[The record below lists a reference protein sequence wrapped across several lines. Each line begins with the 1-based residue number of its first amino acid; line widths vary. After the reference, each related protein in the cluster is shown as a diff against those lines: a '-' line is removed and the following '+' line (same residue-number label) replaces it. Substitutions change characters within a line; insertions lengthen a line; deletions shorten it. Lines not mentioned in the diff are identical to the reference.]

1 MVAEY
6 LSYEAIAIIMFAG
19 MMLMLLTG
27 QRVFGAIGFIS
38 TVKQGFIPFINDYTE
53 YLYKMIGKYGYNKS
67 IGQQFGLWVFAS
79 SPFSRLGF
87 VVLGE
92 A

>member
-27 QRVFGAIGFIS
+27 QRVFGAIGFVSAAAALIIM
-38 TVKQGFIPFINDYTE
+38 GRWCN
-53 YLYKMIGKYGYNKS
+53 
-67 IGQQFGLWVFAS
+67 
-79 SPFSRLGF
+79 
-87 VVLGE
+87 
-92 A
+92 